1 METTY
6 LAGLDIGT
14 SGAKAIV
21 FDLEGKPL
29 ASAYHEYGSTYPR
42 PNWVE
47 QDADLIVESAMR
59 SMREAVARSGVSP
72 DRIVSI
78 SLSAQRCCG
87 IFLDGDGRL
96 IRPMISWQDNRPVDE
111 VAEIARIVPEAEYYR
126 KTGFPN
132 STTWLLGKMLWV
144 RKNEPDTWKRT
155 ARIVQMH
162 DYFLKALGAE
172 EYFVD
177 FNDAGFFGF
186 FDSTAC
192 EWNRDM
198 LSAFGIPEGILPI
211 PRASGSS
218 AGKVS
223 PRGAERSGLAAGTR
237 IAIGAG
243 DQCAGSLGAG
253 VVTRGTLSISMGT
266 AGAVTAL
273 LESPYRD
280 PHGRIMITNHSEKG
294 KWLLEGYQA
303 AAASVFRWFKEEI
316 AGVEAAEAARSGRD
330 AYDLI
335 GERAASAPP
344 GAKGL
349 VFLPYFA
356 SAGTPRYDPDARGV
370 LCGLTFAH
378 DRSCLARA
386 FMEGI
391 TMDMRDMILA
401 IQAAGAGVDTVRL
414 LGGPTKSEFWNQM
427 QADIY
432 GATVQTLKI
441 GDATVLGAAIL
452 GGVGA
457 GIFGSVAEGA
467 RAMARVDRSYEPDA
481 KNAAY
486 YAEQY
491 GVWLS
496 VYEGLSGSGAF
507 GRIAALQKRQ
517 G

>member
-1 METTY
+1 MEKTY
-6 LAGLDIGT
+6 LAGIDIGT

-21 FDLEGKPL
+21 FDQEGSPL

-47 QDADLIVESAMR
+47 QDADQIVESAMT
-59 SMREAVARSGVSP
+59 SMREAVVRSGAAP
-72 DRIVSI
+72 ERIVSI

-87 IFLDGDGRL
+87 IFLDENGRL
-96 IRPMISWQDNRPVDE
+96 IRPMISWQDNRPVE
-111 VAEIARIVPEAEYYR
+111 EIAEIARTVPEGEYYR

-144 RKNEPDTWKRT
+144 RKHEPETWKRT

-162 DYFLKALGAE
+162 DYFLRALGAE

-186 FDSTAC
+186 FDSRAC
-192 EWNRDM
+192 DWDPDL
-198 LSAFGIPEGILPI
+198 LSAFDIPRDVLPI

-218 AGKVS
+218 AGVVS
-223 PRGAERSGLAAGTR
+223 TRGAERSGLAAGTR

-253 VVTRGTLSISMGT
+253 VVRRGTLSISMGT

-273 LESPYRD
+273 LDSPYRD
-280 PHGRIMITNHSEKG
+280 PNGRIMITNHSERG

-316 AGVEAAEAARSGRD
+316 AGVETAEAARLGRD
-330 AYDLI
+330 PYDLI
-335 GERAASAPP
+335 GERAAGAPP

-349 VFLPYFA
+349 VFLPYLA
-356 SAGTPRYDPDARGV
+356 AAGTPRYNPDARGV

-378 DRSCLARA
+378 DRACLARA

-391 TMDMRDMILA
+391 TLDMRDMIEA
-401 IQAAGAGVDTVRL
+401 IKAAGAGVETVRL
-414 LGGPTKSEFWNQM
+414 LGGPTKSAFWNQM
-427 QADIY
+427 QSDIY

-452 GGVGA
+452 GGLGA
-457 GIFGSVAEGA
+457 GVFSSVDEGT
-467 RAMARVDRSYEPDA
+467 REMVRVDRTYEPDA
-481 KNAAY
+481 GRSSY
-486 YAEQY
+486 YRELY
-491 GVWLS
+491 DVWRS
-496 VYEGLSGSGAF
+496 AYEGLAGAGAF
-507 GRIAALQKRQ
+507 GKIAEIQRKHA
-517 G
+517 

>member
-1 METTY
+1 M
-6 LAGLDIGT
+6 
-14 SGAKAIV
+14 
-21 FDLEGKPL
+21 
-29 ASAYHEYGSTYPR
+29 
-42 PNWVE
+42 
-47 QDADLIVESAMR
+47 
-59 SMREAVARSGVSP
+59 
-72 DRIVSI
+72 
-78 SLSAQRCCG
+78 
-87 IFLDGDGRL
+87 
-96 IRPMISWQDNRPVDE
+96 
-111 VAEIARIVPEAEYYR
+111 
-126 KTGFPN
+126 
-132 STTWLLGKMLWV
+132 
-144 RKNEPDTWKRT
+144 
-155 ARIVQMH
+155 
-162 DYFLKALGAE
+162 
-172 EYFVD
+172 
-177 FNDAGFFGF
+177 
-186 FDSTAC
+186 
-192 EWNRDM
+192 
-198 LSAFGIPEGILPI
+198 
-211 PRASGSS
+211 
-218 AGKVS
+218 
-223 PRGAERSGLAAGTR
+223 
-237 IAIGAG
+237 
-243 DQCAGSLGAG
+243 
-253 VVTRGTLSISMGT
+253 
-266 AGAVTAL
+266 
-273 LESPYRD
+273 
-280 PHGRIMITNHSEKG
+280 
-294 KWLLEGYQA
+294 
-303 AAASVFRWFKEEI
+303 
-316 AGVEAAEAARSGRD
+316 
-330 AYDLI
+330 
-335 GERAASAPP
+335 
-344 GAKGL
+344 
-349 VFLPYFA
+349 FLPYFA

-491 GVWLS
+491 GAWLS